1 MLSRQWWLD
10 KVHVRGNNF
19 VRTNK
24 IWFYIR
30 MEVQFWISTRVILWQ
45 CFQWNVFRRKI
56 CRIMYSMND
65 VIAVMVSCLHCITV
79 VIGIRMMLLW
89 KCLTEWLIDFSA
101 SYSYFNGIRGQ
112 KYWYYIDDIHLML
125 KEYVPLGY
133 IVFSIIIVRTWW
145 VSLLVW
151 FDGNDE
157 DGWFWCT
164 NNVLWWRPY

>member
-10 KVHVRGNNF
+10 KEHVRGNNF
-19 VRTNK
+19 VLTNK

-65 VIAVMVSCLHCITV
+65 VIAVMVSRLHCITV

-89 KCLTEWLIDFSA
+89 KCITEWLIDFSA
-101 SYSYFNGIRGQ
+101 LYRIFQWDKGTDVLYEEIILFVWMRFGFICCWYCYGYWWSYSCV
-112 KYWYYIDDIHLML
+112 L
-125 KEYVPLGY
+125 
-133 IVFSIIIVRTWW
+133 IVIT
-145 VSLLVW
+145 
-151 FDGNDE
+151 
-157 DGWFWCT
+157 T
-164 NNVLWWRPY
+164 